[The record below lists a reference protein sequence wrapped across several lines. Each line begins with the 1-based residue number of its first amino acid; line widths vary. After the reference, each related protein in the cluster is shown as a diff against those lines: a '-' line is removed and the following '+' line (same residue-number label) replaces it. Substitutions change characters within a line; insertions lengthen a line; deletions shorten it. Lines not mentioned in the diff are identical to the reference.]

1 MKDDN
6 HFVINQ
12 RDNRQVAK
20 RDGSNC
26 NGRVR
31 TGVSSI
37 HGGFYKMASRN
48 VSNTFTVGG
57 RSV

>member
-20 RDGSNC
+20 RDRPNC
-26 NGRVR
+26 SGKVR

-37 HGGFYKMASRN
+37 HGGWNKKKEEEEEEKEKEEEDK
-48 VSNTFTVGG
+48 
-57 RSV
+57 